1 MNQNLYGLLIEKYG
15 KWGITKKERMLLL
28 SQEGISYYPLPD
40 NDNAFH
46 ERFLKLKTDIKNYD
60 KNNIQELMQRAI
72 INNEKDKFPKTKMKG
87 EISWKNLDEKPDD
100 GNIIFFD
107 NTIDDKDELKKQNKE
122 WKCVYVENE
131 KN

>member
-122 WKCVYVENE
+122 WKSLKMK